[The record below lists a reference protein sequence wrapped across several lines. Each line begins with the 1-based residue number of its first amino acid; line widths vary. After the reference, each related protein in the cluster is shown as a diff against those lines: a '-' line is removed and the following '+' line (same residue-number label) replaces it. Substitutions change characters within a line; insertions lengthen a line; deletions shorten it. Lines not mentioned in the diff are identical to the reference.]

1 MVLVLAP
8 LGKEHVR
15 VQIQQ
20 KKKNTNPQTQN
31 SYGST
36 AKFQKWT
43 KV

>member
-20 KKKNTNPQTQN
+20 KKKHKPSDTEQLRVD
-31 SYGST
+31 S
-36 AKFQKWT
+36 
-43 KV
+43 KVPKVD